1 MGIPA
6 KCLEFSQ
13 NGRRIAKNKPHETY
27 TIMKKTIT
35 ILALMMITATM
46 VSAQGIYRG
55 AANKITFFSHTALE
69 DISATD
75 TVATMLLN
83 TKSNTVIASV
93 DVRGFHFPNPLM
105 EEHFNENYMETNKE
119 GPKGKDGKPT
129 YPNRMATFNGKI
141 NETIDYTKDG
151 THSVTMTG
159 DLTIHNVKK
168 PRTLNATLV
177 IKGGKI
183 TLDCKFNVLLVDHNI
198 TVPTAV
204 GAKIAE
210 SIEVTVHS
218 EMTAPKAK

>member
-1 MGIPA
+1 M
-6 KCLEFSQ
+6 SQ
-13 NGRRIAKNKPHETY
+13 NGRMIAKEQTY
-27 TIMKKTIT
+27 RKTNMKKT
-35 ILALMMITATM
+35 LALLALILTTGTVATAQA
-46 VSAQGIYRG
+46 VYRG
-55 AANKITFFSHTALE
+55 NSNKITFFSHTALE

-93 DVRGFHFPNPLM
+93 DVRGFHFANPLM

-119 GPKGKDGKPT
+119 GPKDSKGKPT

-151 THSVTMTG
+151 TYNVTMTG

-168 PRTLNATLV
+168 PRTLNGTLV
-177 IKGGKI
+177 VKGGKI

-210 SIEVTVHS
+210 SIEITVHS
-218 EMTAPKAK
+218 EMTAPKGK